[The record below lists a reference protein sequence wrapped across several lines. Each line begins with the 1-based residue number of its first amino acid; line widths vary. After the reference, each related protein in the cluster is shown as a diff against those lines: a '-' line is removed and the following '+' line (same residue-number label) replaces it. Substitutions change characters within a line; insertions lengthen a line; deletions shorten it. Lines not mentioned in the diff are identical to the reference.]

1 VRSQRRKRIGRICQM
16 ESCQGHKTPNFKFVS
31 SEKCKLNLSKS
42 GKSCFF
48 LGQGDASLASFFMY
62 FLEFEIKVPKRLG
75 KNARLD

>member
-1 VRSQRRKRIGRICQM
+1 VQVQYIKKWEIM
-16 ESCQGHKTPNFKFVS
+16 
-31 SEKCKLNLSKS
+31 
-42 GKSCFF
+42 FF